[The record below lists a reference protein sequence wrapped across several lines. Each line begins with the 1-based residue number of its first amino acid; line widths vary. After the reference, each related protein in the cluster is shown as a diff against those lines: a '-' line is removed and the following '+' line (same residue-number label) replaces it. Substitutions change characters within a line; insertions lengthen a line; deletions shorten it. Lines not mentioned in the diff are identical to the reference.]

1 MGSTFFTE
9 LERSIFGFCEDGFGR
24 GEIKLIKRVRRLKGE
39 RGYVI
44 QALIE
49 KNWMFFLEA

>member
-9 LERSIFGFCEDGFGR
+9 LERPIFGFCEDGFGR
-24 GEIKLIKRVRRLKGE
+24 GEIKLIKRVRRLKRE

-44 QALIE
+44 QVLIE
-49 KNWMFFLEA
+49 KIGCFF